1 MKKDPEEQTV
11 LVIGA
16 AGMDI
21 VARIAGEVQAQT
33 SNPAQIRASFG
44 GTARN
49 VAENLAR
56 LGQPVS
62 LLAILGKDQLG
73 DEVLTYT
80 RQAGVDVSEIH
91 RDDKFPTGFYMA
103 VLDGKSRLQYAFDDM
118 RVLDELTPS
127 YLTYHQ
133 DLFENASLLFVDANL
148 PPATLKTAFELAA
161 RYDLPVCADPTTR
174 SLAPR
179 LKPYLKQ
186 LKLIVPNV
194 AEAALL
200 TGQNFEAADSAT
212 SLRAARALVHS
223 GVEIALIT
231 MSEFGLCYATSETSG
246 HIPAVNTTIQDPTGA
261 GDALTAAVIYALLND
276 IEIDDA
282 ARLGAAAA
290 ALALR
295 HHGTVYPDL
304 SLDLLYD
311 ELSN

>member
-21 VARIAGEVQAQT
+21 VARIVGEVQAQT

-161 RYDLPVCADPTTR
+161 RYDLPVCADPTTS